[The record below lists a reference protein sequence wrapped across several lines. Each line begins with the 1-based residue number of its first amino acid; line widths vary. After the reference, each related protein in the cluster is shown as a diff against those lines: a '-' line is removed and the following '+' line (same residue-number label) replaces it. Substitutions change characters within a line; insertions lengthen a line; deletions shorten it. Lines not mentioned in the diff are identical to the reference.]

1 MEDDIDR
8 DISLAKNDIDR
19 DISLQINDIDRDIS
33 FAKNDIDRDISLAKN
48 DIDRE
53 GVFQRAERGFVIQR
67 YAKSGILMTLS
78 VNNISNQREG
88 LCL

>member
-1 MEDDIDR
+1 MEDDTDR

-19 DISLQINDIDRDIS
+19 DISLVINDIDRDIS
-33 FAKNDIDRDISLAKN
+33 LVKNNIDRDISLTKN

-53 GVFQRAERGFVIQR
+53 GVFQRPERGSVIQR
-67 YAKSGILMTLS
+67 DTWDQILLTLS
-78 VNNISNQREG
+78 VNNIYSQREG